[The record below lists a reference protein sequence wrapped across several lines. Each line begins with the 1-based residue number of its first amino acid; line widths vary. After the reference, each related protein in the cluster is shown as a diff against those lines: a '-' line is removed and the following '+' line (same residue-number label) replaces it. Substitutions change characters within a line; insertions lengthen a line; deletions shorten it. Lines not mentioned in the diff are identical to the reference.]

1 MFKRIIATDI
11 LTKFRHR
18 IQTRASHADH
28 FILVISRITSTSAS
42 ASIAG
47 ITLLGFTSFVLLHQL
62 LPRIFQHRGVEVI
75 VYVIL
80 PIVIFTLQIKRN
92 RFKSDQLYP
101 ALRCPQN
108 KPFHSSVPDCAPIRS
123 GSSAGDAA
131 AAGSDCCSISVGNF
145 VDPSNHGCGEI
156 ASSPVGVPRYQQGNP
171 CCHPGV
177 VVVGGPAVG
186 AAEGFG
192 SGCEI
197 PVALGAYTWAVP
209 SSSFAGGN
217 WVHCSAAVVGC

>member
-1 MFKRIIATDI
+1 MFKRIISNRYTDKI
-11 LTKFRHR
+11 
-18 IQTRASHADH
+18 
-28 FILVISRITSTSAS
+28 SAS
-42 ASIAG
+42 NSNSC
-47 ITLLGFTSFVLLHQL
+47 FTCRPFYFSH
-62 LPRIFQHRGVEVI
+62 LPHHFHFRLRQHRWNHPPRLYFVRFVAPT
-75 VYVIL
+75 VAKDL
-80 PIVIFTLQIKRN
+80 PASRGGSN
-92 RFKSDQLYP
+92 RLCYTSHRYLY
-101 ALRCPQN
+101 
-108 KPFHSSVPDCAPIRS
+108 PDCAPVRS

-131 AAGSDCCSISVGNF
+131 AAGNDCCSISVGNF

-177 VVVGGPAVG
+177 VVVGGPA
-186 AAEGFG
+186 EGFG